1 MAGSTLNRW
10 NFEIAKLA
18 PTDEGAEHL
27 AGILVELDTHEA
39 PAQAHGDNA
48 GRARAAERIEHGAA
62 FR

>member
-27 AGILVELDTHEA
+27 AGILVE
-39 PAQAHGDNA
+39 P
-48 GRARAAERIEHGAA
+48 GRTAVTDGRCAVMVT
-62 FR
+62 